1 MYNRTCLLYQKGPSS
16 SWSYGSWI
24 YTTCAI
30 SSYHHESC
38 ESESRSILYTTLSN
52 KVVSDLQ
59 QVGGF
64 LWVLRFPPPINW
76 PPRYNWK
83 IVESGVKH
91 HNSNPNPS
99 TEITKTITYLQ
110 YIQGLGLWFLTPL
123 SAIIQ
128 LYPGGSIYTR
138 YKENVMIVTSQE
150 DKHYESTEFFLS
162 KLFFA
167 YLSISSG
174 NFITPCLL
182 VEKRLYKFFVLV
194 SKKNTIKKIV
204 IFITDL

>member
-1 MYNRTCLLYQKGPSS
+1 VALN
-16 SWSYGSWI
+16 
-24 YTTCAI
+24 
-30 SSYHHESC
+30 
-38 ESESRSILYTTLSN
+38 N
-52 KVVSDLQ
+52 
-59 QVGGF
+59 
-64 LWVLRFPPPINW
+64 
-76 PPRYNWK
+76 
-83 IVESGVKH
+83 
-91 HNSNPNPS
+91 HNSNRNPS
-99 TEITKTITYLQ
+99 TEITKTMTYLK
-110 YIQGLGLWFLTPL
+110 YIQGLGLCFLTPL

-128 LYPGGSIYTR
+128 LYPGGSIFTR

-174 NFITPCLL
+174 NFITLCLL
-182 VEKRLYKFFVLV
+182 VEKSLYKFFVLV

>member
-1 MYNRTCLLYQKGPSS
+1 LK
-16 SWSYGSWI
+16 
-24 YTTCAI
+24 
-30 SSYHHESC
+30 EK
-38 ESESRSILYTTLSN
+38 TL
-52 KVVSDLQ
+52 
-59 QVGGF
+59 
-64 LWVLRFPPPINW
+64 
-76 PPRYNWK
+76 
-83 IVESGVKH
+83 
-91 HNSNPNPS
+91 
-99 TEITKTITYLQ
+99 EITKTITYLQ

-174 NFITPCLL
+174 NFITLCLL
-182 VEKRLYKFFVLV
+182 VEKRLGVKSHNPNPCIYCKYVIVFVISVLGLGLELWCLTPL
-194 SKKNTIKKIV
+194 STIFQLYHGKN
-204 IFITDL
+204 